1 MIQDAVL
8 LLLQIAVLWVELL
21 CTVIEI
27 LLILLTEMRFLNFTT
42 GTWQGDT
49 RSCEQGQIIYGCVT
63 FNNRPININNMDRQ
77 GNNHP
82 IKTSV
87 SSDSSASSD
96 GSAGSK
102 TTTWGQLSS
111 SGPKQSLIGSNT
123 GQRSPDNSRPSTL
136 EKNKNGKLMTWKD
149 VSPTKSALGSDLEG
163 SGNANVVSDC
173 VNKCG
178 KLTNQ
183 MTDNEKCECKGHSNN
198 GSPCKRGLACL
209 CSKQCISHRTDNDN
223 ETSVTRSSGSSN
235 DNGSPRKEKG
245 GNSADDTCNNDY
257 FYDEDFSVQFDT
269 NLRETS
275 VTPVDIEPAPSILD
289 FPHMVTGSYLSFNTG
304 GSSNAS
310 YNNMR
315 ESANLS
321 INNVPVSCA
330 ALHFI
335 EDRGQYDS
343 EFSGNSGNSGSR
355 NSAMELSSS
364 ERDMM
369 CSSDMIEF
377 SDGPLFTPTPVHILS
392 TDSLDRNTRELQGQ
406 GQGSEMNNSN
416 TSADANLNVDCCPRK
431 EDYFLSFDGSNTRVS
446 GSETDI
452 SLSATSH
459 DSGQGHW
466 VQSETST
473 SVDSTNETGAGYR
486 PDGVN
491 VNVSSSENQEES
503 SDSFHFCY
511 SSKLSPLHRQSHHY
525 GGKEGLTGRV
535 IKRLVPLKET
545 IPESTD
551 SSEEEVEGNTSPT
564 LTAGSKE
571 ITSSPQ
577 TSPQKQLASKPQLET
592 TSKGKQTFKKKGQK
606 SDNLILVG
614 IGKPSEILRKAQYHS
629 HTLPVKNLVSWK
641 QVKNLKNIGI
651 TDNSKSKS
659 LPELSTSTSWQS
671 ISSLKCRKLS
681 EISDSFH
688 GKRHSSSLLEFYQRM
703 KSESNPV
710 SPETLNNLE
719 QILLPDFIGQ
729 KQQELSDSSTSS
741 MECAQ
746 CQCHRQKLYSGM
758 DGSISKAYTNKRI
771 SDWLKMECSSSSRE
785 GRPSSLG
792 CQTNVLRECASK
804 ETLISPQTVT
814 LWSGTKNAA
823 SQFPPVTKDCSMQTK
838 CDSNYKDFGLSV
850 SIGKKDQGLQT
861 SDFDT
866 DELLSILSENYEDYQ
881 FVTSNEGFSKEFQR
895 HTSCPENFYMENG
908 VKSRVPRSKSADEYK
923 NYQKTMNPYEEHLY
937 SHPGQGRSRSIG
949 RSKSAGGLGC
959 KSESPLRRM
968 GYSSHYSFNSMPDIA
983 FLMSTS
989 SLSKEESKE
998 SLFDPLK
1005 IDLPTP
1011 VFIKPKTELEKI
1023 DIYNQTT
1030 SPCSCHRPLYC
1041 SEHKTKSS
1049 GHRNVHQVESASSSS
1064 GFSTSSSSGI
1074 DPGYC
1079 QCENYCGSSPQN
1091 DLERL
1096 IFFPPHTE
1104 SIKTPRKCCGSKKRA
1119 HSVPKCLSECTGI
1132 PQGKIEKYAY
1142 EVHPQSGTKGQGQ
1155 TRVGQKWN
1163 AGSKLVATETVVD
1176 NLYALE
1182 EEQTPVASPEQNC
1195 CHSDKC
1201 LKNDCHGN
1209 KNFPTL
1215 RERDVYEGDFYR
1227 ATGRVMHIDHEY
1239 LREFSTDSA
1248 SSSGSY
1254 VPNTDKKPLKSCLRK
1269 KNKGLR
1275 SRSMSDTFSLNFDDV
1290 QQKQKVKNRHS
1301 YACDEVY
1308 IVSDEFG
1315 QLMMYQA
1322 DDAAEPVMFYLDKD
1336 GECHMTEG
1344 GKPDFEVLP
1353 NDVMGSDSSG
1363 SEKDSSNKRKS
1374 VSFASEVSFQA
1385 ISPMISP
1392 KKQITQDDGGC
1403 ECVKDGETKSQTGE
1417 QPTESS
1423 KTEATPTPAAETSS
1437 TPDIPAQDSGNTG
1450 CHSNN
1455 SSSSS
1460 SDGAPEEFQVAM
1472 DTNENNL
1479 WSKDVM
1485 EEKLGLLTEVT
1496 KAANILVEHFA
1507 ESKDFF
1513 DKLRLGNAADTPQ
1526 IGDLVLSTL
1535 CPALSHVISNG
1546 MKHHLAGFQMFGRVQ
1561 VTIWKVVEASV
1572 EAGPQTRTLS
1582 DLVTSI
1588 KQTTFL
1594 TTHQQKFDAFVF
1606 GLLNYR
1612 LLDFWIG
1619 TVRAKEDQLSRYY
1632 EPDAILLH
1640 SNTVLKAKYDSV
1652 ILSVQPLGALP
1663 FQLHS
1668 EFIKEKALTDSKMK
1682 SQEMASSKDN
1692 LLASANQIQGNNS
1705 LNEPTNDSVPT
1716 EITSVLE
1723 LTATKALNWI
1733 TKTALPKMS
1742 PHEYS
1747 PSKSTSL
1754 PLDLSSQAIDLNCS
1768 TNEMSESYRLLQR
1781 ETKSLN
1787 DIEKLLEKHKD
1798 NYCDAKSS
1806 RIDSDHI
1813 ISPTESMRSS
1823 QGSQY
1828 GPLSFLSNFT
1838 SRFDSG
1844 KTETSLNQSSL
1855 SPSMTSSVT
1864 SLVNK
1869 FFQFGANYSQ
1879 RQAYKKGVTEYNF
1892 EEDQSELSEKLENE
1906 KAPKN
1911 TELVLKEEIA
1921 TEPVIEFNEK
1931 QSTTVASP
1939 VAKISEEVKLRNKT
1953 KLPSPEK
1960 SSPKRV
1966 SFDIVNL
1973 FDKLLLPKSKDK
1985 AEKPVNESKSRW
1997 SWGLGT
2003 KHEVSRAKVKKVPKS
2018 KIPVTLN
2025 RNQSTKSTENSAGSQ
2040 STKDAQKQETGGVTP
2055 PPKPPRVQQQEEI
2068 ASGRGNL
2075 RTLNENSSTTC
2086 VTAYDINSNSASV

>member
-1 MIQDAVL
+1 M
-8 LLLQIAVLWVELL
+8 E
-21 CTVIEI
+21 
-27 LLILLTEMRFLNFTT
+27 
-42 GTWQGDT
+42 
-49 RSCEQGQIIYGCVT
+49 
-63 FNNRPININNMDRQ
+63 RQ

-87 SSDSSASSD
+87 SSDSSASSE
-96 GSAGSK
+96 GSTGSK

-111 SGPKQSLIGSNT
+111 SGQKQSLIGSNSNT
-123 GQRSPDNSRPSTL
+123 GQRSPDNSRPNTL

-163 SGNANVVSDC
+163 SGNANVVNEY
-173 VNKCG
+173 VNKGG
-178 KLTNQ
+178 KLTNAI
-183 MTDNEKCECKGHSNN
+183 TDNEKCECKAHSND
-198 GSPCKRGLACL
+198 GSPCKRGYACL

-235 DNGSPRKEKG
+235 DNGSPRKERGVG
-245 GNSADDTCNNDY
+245 GDDPCNNDY
-257 FYDEDFSVQFDT
+257 FYDEDFTVQFDT

-289 FPHMVTGSYLSFNTG
+289 FPHMVTGSYLSFNNG

-321 INNVPVSCA
+321 INNVPGSCA

-364 ERDMM
+364 EREMM
-369 CSSDMIEF
+369 CSSDMIDF

-392 TDSLDRNTRELQGQ
+392 TDSLDRNARDAQ

-466 VQSETST
+466 AQSETST
-473 SVDSTNETGAGYR
+473 SVDSANEAGAGYHH
-486 PDGVN
+486 DGVN

-535 IKRLVPLKET
+535 VKRLVPLKET

-551 SSEEEVEGNTSPT
+551 SSEEEIEGNTSPT

-571 ITSSPQ
+571 VIPSPQ
-577 TSPQKQLASKPQLET
+577 TSPQKHLASKPQLEIAT
-592 TSKGKQTFKKKGQK
+592 KGKQTFKKKGQK
-606 SDNLILVG
+606 SENLILVG

-641 QVKNLKNIGI
+641 QVKNLKKVGM
-651 TDNSKSKS
+651 TDDSKSKS
-659 LPELSTSTSWQS
+659 LPELSNSTSWQS
-671 ISSLKCRKLS
+671 VSSLKCRKIS

-710 SPETLNNLE
+710 SPETLKNVE

-729 KQQELSDSSTSS
+729 KQQEMSDSSASS
-741 MECAQ
+741 LECAQ
-746 CQCHRQKLYSGM
+746 CQCQRQKLYNGM
-758 DGSISKAYTNKRI
+758 DGSISKAYTNKRV

-792 CQTNVLRECASK
+792 CQTNILRECATK

-814 LWSGTKNAA
+814 LWCGTKNAA
-823 SQFPPVTKDCSMQTK
+823 SQFPPVTKDCSIQTK
-838 CDSNYKDFGLSV
+838 QLSNYKDFGLSV
-850 SIGKKDQGLQT
+850 SVGKKDQGLQT

-866 DELLSILSENYEDYQ
+866 DELLSILSENYEDYP
-881 FVTSNEGFSKEFQR
+881 FLTSNEGFAKEFQR
-895 HTSCPENFYMENG
+895 HTSCPENFYLENG

-937 SHPGQGRSRSIG
+937 SYPGEGRSHGIG
-949 RSKSAGGLGC
+949 RSKSAGGLGY

-968 GYSSHYSFNSMPDIA
+968 GYSSHYSYNSLPDIA

-989 SLSKEESKE
+989 TISKDESKE

-1011 VFIKPKTELEKI
+1011 VLIKPKTELEKI
-1023 DIYNQTT
+1023 DLYNQTT

-1049 GHRNVHQVESASSSS
+1049 GHKNVHQVESASSSS

-1079 QCENYCGSSPQN
+1079 QCEHYCGSSPQT

-1104 SIKTPRKCCGSKKRA
+1104 ISKTKKKCCGPKKRA
-1119 HSVPKCLSECTGI
+1119 HSVPKCLSECTSF
-1132 PQGKIEKYAY
+1132 PLGKIEKYAL
-1142 EVHPQSGTKGQGQ
+1142 EVHPQSESKGQGQ
-1155 TRVGQKWN
+1155 TRVGQKRH
-1163 AGSKLVATETVVD
+1163 AGSKLVTAETNVD

-1195 CHSDKC
+1195 CNSDKC
-1201 LKNDCHGN
+1201 RHGN
-1209 KNFPTL
+1209 KTFPAL
-1215 RERDVYEGDFYR
+1215 KEQDIYEGEFYR
-1227 ATGRVMHIDHEY
+1227 ATGRVLHIDHEY

-1254 VPNTDKKPLKSCLRK
+1254 VPNNDKKPLKSCLRK

-1275 SRSMSDTFSLNFDDV
+1275 SRSMSDTFSLNFDDA

-1353 NDVMGSDSSG
+1353 NEVTGSDSSAG
-1363 SEKDSSNKRKS
+1363 SEKESGNKRKS

-1385 ISPMISP
+1385 ISPMSP
-1392 KKQITQDDGGC
+1392 KKKITPDEGAG
-1403 ECVKDGETKSQTGE
+1403 EEVKDGENKSQTGG
-1417 QPTESS
+1417 QPT
-1423 KTEATPTPAAETSS
+1423 
-1437 TPDIPAQDSGNTG
+1437 G
-1450 CHSNN
+1450 
-1455 SSSSS
+1455 
-1460 SDGAPEEFQVAM
+1460 
-1472 DTNENNL
+1472 
-1479 WSKDVM
+1479 
-1485 EEKLGLLTEVT
+1485 KL
-1496 KAANILVEHFA
+1496 
-1507 ESKDFF
+1507 
-1513 DKLRLGNAADTPQ
+1513 
-1526 IGDLVLSTL
+1526 
-1535 CPALSHVISNG
+1535 
-1546 MKHHLAGFQMFGRVQ
+1546 
-1561 VTIWKVVEASV
+1561 
-1572 EAGPQTRTLS
+1572 
-1582 DLVTSI
+1582 
-1588 KQTTFL
+1588 
-1594 TTHQQKFDAFVF
+1594 
-1606 GLLNYR
+1606 
-1612 LLDFWIG
+1612 
-1619 TVRAKEDQLSRYY
+1619 
-1632 EPDAILLH
+1632 
-1640 SNTVLKAKYDSV
+1640 NTVEL
-1652 ILSVQPLGALP
+1652 QW
-1663 FQLHS
+1663 
-1668 EFIKEKALTDSKMK
+1668 
-1682 SQEMASSKDN
+1682 
-1692 LLASANQIQGNNS
+1692 
-1705 LNEPTNDSVPT
+1705 
-1716 EITSVLE
+1716 LE
-1723 LTATKALNWI
+1723 HLWD
-1733 TKTALPKMS
+1733 
-1742 PHEYS
+1742 HE
-1747 PSKSTSL
+1747 
-1754 PLDLSSQAIDLNCS
+1754 N
-1768 TNEMSESYRLLQR
+1768 
-1781 ETKSLN
+1781 
-1787 DIEKLLEKHKD
+1787 
-1798 NYCDAKSS
+1798 
-1806 RIDSDHI
+1806 
-1813 ISPTESMRSS
+1813 
-1823 QGSQY
+1823 
-1828 GPLSFLSNFT
+1828 
-1838 SRFDSG
+1838 
-1844 KTETSLNQSSL
+1844 
-1855 SPSMTSSVT
+1855 
-1864 SLVNK
+1864 
-1869 FFQFGANYSQ
+1869 
-1879 RQAYKKGVTEYNF
+1879 
-1892 EEDQSELSEKLENE
+1892 
-1906 KAPKN
+1906 
-1911 TELVLKEEIA
+1911 
-1921 TEPVIEFNEK
+1921 
-1931 QSTTVASP
+1931 
-1939 VAKISEEVKLRNKT
+1939 
-1953 KLPSPEK
+1953 
-1960 SSPKRV
+1960 
-1966 SFDIVNL
+1966 
-1973 FDKLLLPKSKDK
+1973 
-1985 AEKPVNESKSRW
+1985 
-1997 SWGLGT
+1997 
-2003 KHEVSRAKVKKVPKS
+2003 
-2018 KIPVTLN
+2018 
-2025 RNQSTKSTENSAGSQ
+2025 
-2040 STKDAQKQETGGVTP
+2040 
-2055 PPKPPRVQQQEEI
+2055 
-2068 ASGRGNL
+2068 
-2075 RTLNENSSTTC
+2075 
-2086 VTAYDINSNSASV
+2086 